1 MKKKRRLRFWIC
13 LAVILVGAVF
23 AVGKGYRLLM
33 ENMYP
38 LLYTEYI
45 EEEAAKNGLETSFLC
60 AVIRTESKF
69 DTKAVSRADAHG
81 LMQITPETFDWLK
94 TKLQDGDLYTEEDIY
109 DPEVNIHFGA
119 GYLRYLLDRYDGI
132 KETALCAYNAGPGRV
147 DGWLETPEY
156 SDDGRTL
163 KSIPYGE
170 TERYVDAVLR
180 SETIYKDLYG
190 L

>member
-1 MKKKRRLRFWIC
+1 
-13 LAVILVGAVF
+13 
-23 AVGKGYRLLM
+23 
-33 ENMYP
+33 MYP

-132 KETALCAYNAGPGRV
+132 KAVSYTHLDVYKRQVLLCFRLFRENV
-147 DGWLETPEY
+147 
-156 SDDGRTL
+156 
-163 KSIPYGE
+163 
-170 TERYVDAVLR
+170 
-180 SETIYKDLYG
+180 
-190 L
+190 